1 MYDNNQHITKLLQRC
16 RKGEQSAQL
25 EIYKQYYRAMYNISL
40 RILKDSYEAED
51 VMQESFLIAF
61 EKLGT
66 FKGEVTFGAWLKRIV
81 INKSIT
87 HLRKNSKYQT
97 VTLDV
102 VPDQD
107 DSSGQSD
114 DNDYSKVRAKQ
125 LLECIKKLKDNYR
138 LALTLNLIE
147 GYDYEEISDIM
158 GISYQNTRTMISR
171 AKNKV
176 RELALVS
183 YE

>member
-1 MYDNNQHITKLLQRC
+1 
-16 RKGEQSAQL
+16 
-25 EIYKQYYRAMYNISL
+25 MYNISL

-125 LLECIKKLKDNYR
+125 LLECIKRFNPTANKWILYN
-138 LALTLNLIE
+138 
-147 GYDYEEISDIM
+147 EI
-158 GISYQNTRTMISR
+158 Q
-171 AKNKV
+171 
-176 RELALVS
+176 
-183 YE
+183 